1 VYYSIGATMTLVEK
15 LDPGKLGFSPKMA
28 ALVGAII
35 GHDYGARDPR
45 GGQFSSLSITSDGFL
60 IAATTSHE
68 SGAFVGSA
76 DDFKRN
82 LDLLLETAKL
92 TKTEREEFDALYR
105 RNVTDW
111 RS

>member
-1 VYYSIGATMTLVEK
+1 MTLAQK

-45 GGQFSSLSITSDGFL
+45 DGQLTSLSITSDGFL
-60 IAATTSHE
+60 IAATSSHE
-68 SGAFVGSA
+68 SGAFVGSV

-82 LDLLLETAKL
+82 LDLLLESAKL
-92 TKTEREEFDALYR
+92 TPEDRQEFDRLYSQ
-105 RNVTDW
+105 NVTDW
-111 RS
+111 RR